1 MPWRDL
7 PRSRVRPAILAA
19 AAFVLL
25 GLFRGSQRL
34 TFETARSMIPDPT
47 AKFPPPGPAWSYLWG
62 GLLAAA
68 VWFALMPLLL
78 RLFRRFPIRRPH
90 LARDLAAH
98 AGGFVLFAAAHQFL
112 LAFLLARDA
121 GPRDPFPGRRS
132 PRFPGS
138 SSRRGG
144 AGCRSTPRSSP
155 SSGASRSARRS
166 REEERRL
173 LSLETDLSAA
183 RLDTLKTQ
191 LNPPFFFSTLGTILP
206 LVEKD
211 PDAAA
216 GLVVRLGDLLR
227 ATFDKD
233 AGDFVSVES
242 ELRTLDLYLKIET
255 TRFADRLSA
264 TCEVDGADA
273 RSARVPRLILVP
285 LAEFALGQGIGRR
298 TGPGRLTVSA
308 RASRGRL
315 SLDLREDGPE
325 RLAPPDFDQR
335 PLAGTRERLRHLYG
349 DDAHLDARR
358 EPGGGLLVTLDLPLS
373 YQEAERI
380 AS

>member
-1 MPWRDL
+1 MPWRDP

-112 LAFLLARDA
+112 LAFLLAATRDLA
-121 GPRDPFPGRRS
+121 IPSRTAFASFPGKFLAQGWGRL
-132 PRFPGS
+132 PVYAAIVAIFWGLE
-138 SSRRGG
+138 
-144 AGCRSTPRSSP
+144 
-155 SSGASRSARRS
+155 SARRS

-264 TCEVDGADA
+264 TCEVTAPTRA
-273 RSARVPRLILVP
+273 ARVPRLILVP

-325 RLAPPDFDQR
+325 RLAPPYFDQR

-373 YQEAERI
+373 YQKAERI

>member
-1 MPWRDL
+1 MPWRDP

-112 LAFLLARDA
+112 LAFLLAATRDLA
-121 GPRDPFPGRRS
+121 IPSRTAFASFPGKFLAQGWGRL
-132 PRFPGS
+132 PVYAAIVAIFWGLE
-138 SSRRGG
+138 
-144 AGCRSTPRSSP
+144 
-155 SSGASRSARRS
+155 SARRS

-264 TCEVDGADA
+264 TCEVTAPTRA
-273 RSARVPRLILVP
+273 ARVPRLILVP

-373 YQEAERI
+373 YQKAERI

>member
-1 MPWRDL
+1 MPWRDP

-112 LAFLLARDA
+112 LAFLLAATRDLA
-121 GPRDPFPGRRS
+121 IPSLTAFASFPGKFLAQGWGRL
-132 PRFPGS
+132 PVYAAIVAIFWGLE
-138 SSRRGG
+138 
-144 AGCRSTPRSSP
+144 
-155 SSGASRSARRS
+155 SARRS

-264 TCEVDGADA
+264 TCEVAA
-273 RSARVPRLILVP
+273 PTRAARVPRLILVP

-315 SLDLREDGPE
+315 TLDLREDGPE
-325 RLAPPDFDQR
+325 RLAPPYFDQR